1 MGVIYLKEPGK
12 VLFTARKIQT
22 RVKEIAEQI
31 SHDYA
36 GREILVV
43 GILRGAFVFTSDLI
57 RNLKVPVCVDFMAI
71 SSYGQSSDS
80 SGVVKMLKD
89 LEENIESR
97 HVLIVEDIVDTG
109 LTLQYLMRTLSARHP
124 ATLKVCTLLDR
135 ASRRKVKID
144 LHYVGF
150 TIPDYFV
157 VGYGLDFAQ
166 KYRNLP
172 YIATLTET

>member
-1 MGVIYLKEPGK
+1 MIYLKEPGK

>member
-1 MGVIYLKEPGK
+1 MGVSPVKELGEILLP
-12 VLFTARKIQT
+12 ARKIQR
-22 RVKEIAEQI
+22 RVKAIAEQI
-31 SHDYA
+31 SADY
-36 GREILVV
+36 GDRELLVV

-57 RNLKVPVCVDFMAI
+57 RYLRLPVCVDFMAI
-71 SSYGQSSDS
+71 SSYGQSSAS

-135 ASRRKVKID
+135 PSRRKVKID

-150 TIPDYFV
+150 TIPDCFV

-166 KYRNLP
+166 KFRNLP
-172 YIATLTET
+172 YIAKLTEA

>member
-1 MGVIYLKEPGK
+1 MTVREPGK
-12 VLFTARKIQT
+12 VLFSARKIQT
-22 RVKEIAEQI
+22 RVKQIAEQI
-31 SHDYA
+31 SQDYS
-36 GREILVV
+36 GRELLVI
-43 GILRGAFVFTSDLI
+43 GILRGAFMFTSDLI
-57 RNLKVPVCVDFMAI
+57 RNLRIPVCVDFMAI

-80 SGVVKMLKD
+80 SGIVKMLKD

-109 LTLQYLMRTLSARHP
+109 LTLQYLLRTLSTRRP

-135 ASRRKVKID
+135 SSRRKVKLD

-157 VGYGLDFAQ
+157 VGYGLDYAQ

-172 YIATLTET
+172 YIAVLSES

>member
-1 MGVIYLKEPGK
+1 MGVIRLKDIGK
-12 VLFTARKIQT
+12 ILIPAAKIQT
-22 RVKEIAEQI
+22 RVKEIADQI
-31 SHDYA
+31 SEDY
-36 GREILVV
+36 GDREVLAV

-57 RNLKVPVCVDFMAI
+57 RHLRLPVCVDFMAI

-150 TIPDYFV
+150 TIPDFFV
-157 VGYGLDFAQ
+157 VGYGLDFGQ
-166 KYRNLP
+166 KFRNLP
-172 YIATLTET
+172 YIARLTES